1 MRLTFG
7 PAPIFA
13 LAFVLLAMTWRPAEA
28 DPVRI
33 VAVGASNTWG
43 WGAGGQNAY
52 PARLEA
58 LLRARGIEAYVTSA
72 GVIADTT
79 AGMLRRID
87 SAAPDG
93 THLVVLQPGGNDL
106 RFFGTAE
113 QRMANIAAI
122 ERRLRER
129 GIKLIVFDPV
139 FPPDYFTFDGIHF
152 TAAAHAQIAAQL
164 LPMVT
169 AALTKRRPR

>member
-1 MRLTFG
+1 MS
-7 PAPIFA
+7 P
-13 LAFVLLAMTWRPAEA
+13 
-28 DPVRI
+28 
-33 VAVGASNTWG
+33 
-43 WGAGGQNAY
+43 
-52 PARLEA
+52 
-58 LLRARGIEAYVTSA
+58 A

-79 AGMLRRID
+79 SGMLQRID
-87 SAAPDG
+87 SSAPDG
-93 THLVVLQPGGNDL
+93 THLVILQPGGNDL

-113 QRMANIAAI
+113 QRKANIAAI

-164 LPMVT
+164 LPM
-169 AALTKRRPR
+169 